1 MIVGIVNW
9 NKNSEITGELA
20 RMKREVGP
28 FPVGEWESSQA
39 SGVAMAASETGAITG
54 PARLLRN
61 DGKSLVAVFD
71 GVIYNRAEIIQL
83 LDVSLLSP
91 VPGTGKGEGTGKDKG
106 TGGGGGGE
114 VAALNAAEIL
124 VAGYRRW
131 GRDVLDHLVGDFAFA
146 LWDEEAHI
154 LFAAVDPFG
163 LRPCYFAVGDGRLAF
178 GSRMSQLRPLP
189 WVGSG
194 LNERMVVSFLLDAFD
209 DPFVTFYANI
219 KQLPGGHY
227 LWADGKRLTIARYWR
242 PGVRH
247 VCRATRRDEV
257 LEEFADRFRQA
268 VRLRLDERQAT
279 GILMSGGLDS
289 TALAGMTAD
298 ICNHGANGSAAITVI
313 CALFGDLPC
322 DETSYIEAALR
333 RLPFASRKIDG
344 RNGHYDLDDLQK
356 DLRRHEWPVLHR
368 QGPLFNGFRE
378 AARSC
383 GARILLNGLGGDE
396 LTTDYR
402 YYAVPMNGSNRL
414 GLLRAA
420 HLVSQVERM
429 SLGKSLYLLSREACP
444 EEIKRPY
451 RWLRRRVR
459 SDPAPGWTTWLGPKY
474 RRVADELTAS
484 PEPTDQG
491 FGSETLELAWR
502 ILTSP
507 GAAWANRFLVDE
519 FAADGIQCRFPFLDR
534 RLFDLVFS
542 VPRHLRP
549 RCRGRPW
556 FKPYIAQGLAACIP
570 PEIRRRDA
578 KVDFEAYNCFV
589 LERCLN
595 FLFPILFGGNTWISE
610 PYVPRSLAFALFH
623 EFRQTHDDRKTTYET
638 RKRMGAISNIA
649 GLELWLRGLN
659 Q

>member
-1 MIVGIVNW
+1 
-9 NKNSEITGELA
+9 
-20 RMKREVGP
+20 
-28 FPVGEWESSQA
+28 
-39 SGVAMAASETGAITG
+39 MAASETRAITG
-54 PARLLRN
+54 SARRPWN
-61 DGKSLVAVFD
+61 NGKSLTAVFD
-71 GVIYNRAEIIQL
+71 GVIYNRAEIIQSL
-83 LDVSLLSP
+83 GVSHVRP
-91 VPGTGKGEGTGKDKG
+91 VPGMGTGKDEG
-106 TGGGGGGE
+106 AEEDEG
-114 VAALNAAEIL
+114 AAWNHAAIL

-163 LRPCYFAVGDGRLAF
+163 LRPCYFAVGDGRLTF
-178 GSRMSQLRPLP
+178 GSRMSQLRALP
-189 WVGSG
+189 WIGSG
-194 LNERMVVSFLLDAFD
+194 LNERMVVSFLLEAFD
-209 DPFVTFYANI
+209 DPFATFYANI
-219 KQLPGGHY
+219 RQIPGGHC

-242 PGVRH
+242 PGVRN
-247 VCRATRRDEV
+247 VCRATRPNEV
-257 LEEFADRFRQA
+257 LNEFADRFRQA
-268 VRLRLDERQAT
+268 VRLRLDESQAT

-298 ICNHGANGSAAITVI
+298 LCNHGANGSPPITVI
-313 CALFGDLPC
+313 SALFGDLPC
-322 DETSYIEAALR
+322 DETSYVEAALR
-333 RLPFASRKIDG
+333 QLPFASQKIDG

-378 AARSC
+378 AAQFC

-420 HLVSQVERM
+420 HLVRQVERM
-429 SLGKSLYLLSREACP
+429 SLGKALYLLTREACP
-444 EEIKRPY
+444 EEMKHPY
-451 RWLRRRVR
+451 RWVR
-459 SDPAPGWTTWLGPKY
+459 GRIRPDPPPAWATWLTPKY
-474 RRVADELTAS
+474 RKLADELTAS
-484 PEPTDQG
+484 PEPASRE

-542 VPRHLRP
+542 VPPHLRP
-549 RCRGRPW
+549 RCHGRPW
-556 FKPYIAQGLAACIP
+556 FKPYIAQGLAAFVP

-589 LERCLN
+589 LQRCLDL
-595 FLFPILFGGNTWISE
+595 LFPILFGGNPWISE
-610 PYVPRSLAFALFH
+610 PYVPRNLALTLFQ
-623 EFRQTHDDRKTTYET
+623 EFRQGNDDRKTTPEA
-638 RKRMGAISNIA
+638 RKRMTTISNIA
-649 GLELWLRGLN
+649 GLELWLRNLN
-659 Q
+659 R